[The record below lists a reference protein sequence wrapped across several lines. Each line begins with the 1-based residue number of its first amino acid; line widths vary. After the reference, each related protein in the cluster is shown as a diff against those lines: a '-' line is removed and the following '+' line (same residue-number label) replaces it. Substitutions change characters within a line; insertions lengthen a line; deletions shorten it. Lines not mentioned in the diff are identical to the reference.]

1 MLQKRNKLC
10 KICNR
15 EGGVE
20 LPHEHQMLRRN
31 LIVIHDPENCGL
43 RDRLCPEGH
52 QAAKQ
57 RRIPAIQG
65 EGKIVEAEAALKD
78 EDLIGGFCRQ
88 RQNGTSGG
96 IVSPDH
102 FPKPA
107 VKAFIVQI
115 RRLHQ
120 KGFNI
125 EGVGKNLLKHR
136 KELLYGQIGKPHDTS
151 PFSDKKNWSNLSKIR
166 NNTKILPKRKK
177 SHKRGYR
184 RIVIV

>member
-1 MLQKRNKLC
+1 MNRVLLFPVIDVFHRAVRETGNDGCNGVLQKRNELC

-15 EGGVE
+15 EGVVE

-31 LIVIHDPENCGL
+31 LIIIHEPENCGL
-43 RDRLCPEGH
+43 RDGLCPEGH

-65 EGKIVEAEAALKD
+65 EGKVVESETALKHK
-78 EDLIGGFCRQ
+78 DLIGRFCRQ

-102 FPKPA
+102 FPKPT

-151 PFSDKKNWSNLSKIR
+151 PFSDKKLE
-166 NNTKILPKRKK
+166 
-177 SHKRGYR
+177 
-184 RIVIV
+184 